1 MRNFNRP
8 VLVSLLIV
16 QLGLAPLGAAADPLI
31 SPDDEQQV
39 LNLQN
44 QTNNQLDDIF
54 GQLAAGGWEF
64 FDTDKNALHTTGL
77 TTAIAKGNEL
87 LAVSPYFD
95 DVQARVGVKY
105 SLVHLSEKGATITIR
120 ILDSTFT
127 KEIDARQVE
136 IKGTSDDEA
145 KDNFLRVRRTLKV
158 LAAATRARKKELAS
172 SKLKKFVEKG
182 IAALPAAAQPK
193 LEQKLDENGPLA
205 VGLYVVSIAAIAVII
220 TSGAIANLAKNG
232 PTRRTAGFFMIG
244 AGIAW
249 IWTVVGSTYAAKLFK
264 SANPNP
270 GGSR

>member
-8 VLVSLLIV
+8 VLICLLIA
-16 QLGLAPLGAAADPLI
+16 QLGVAPLGAAADPLI
-31 SPDDEQQV
+31 SPDGEQQV
-39 LNLQN
+39 HNLQN
-44 QTNNQLDDIF
+44 QTNTQFDDLF
-54 GQLAAGGWEF
+54 GQLADGGWEF

-77 TTAIAKGNEL
+77 TTAIANGNEL

-95 DVQARVGVKY
+95 DVKARVGVKY
-105 SLVHLSEKGATITIR
+105 SLVHLSEKGATFTIR
-120 ILDSTFT
+120 VMDSTFT
-127 KEIDARQVE
+127 KEITSRQIE
-136 IKGTSDDEA
+136 ITGTSDDEA
-145 KDNFLRVRRTLKV
+145 KANFLKVRRTLRV
-158 LAAATRARKKELAS
+158 LAATTQARKTELAS
-172 SKLKKFVEKG
+172 SKLEKIVEKG

-244 AGIAW
+244 AGITW

-264 SANPNP
+264 SANPV
-270 GGSR
+270 GGR